1 MTTEQI
7 IKQINQTEDTELEYK
22 SAKGGFPESFWET
35 FSAFANTNGGIII
48 LGIKE
53 KDGRLTPDGF
63 DDTLIAKYK
72 KTFWDCAHNKNKV
85 SATML
90 TDHDVSVEEVEGN
103 RMLVFRIPKAAYD
116 LKPVYLNGNPFGN
129 TYRRN
134 HEGDYRCT
142 DTEVRLM
149 IADAESQGHSF
160 DSKILPNYTIDDIDM
175 ATLRAY
181 RQRFLLR
188 HENHP
193 WNELDDMEFL
203 TKIGAYHVNREDGS
217 EGFTRAGMLML
228 GKTESITDQSCAPW
242 YFVDYQEKLSSDPML
257 RWTDR
262 LYPDG
267 TWEANLFQFFYRT
280 YGKLSQLL
288 PTPFMLKG
296 IDRLEETSAHIAL
309 REALANCLIHCNYAQ
324 QGNILVVGRR
334 NEITMRNPG
343 CMLISVAEFYAG
355 SHSICRNPT
364 LQKLF
369 MFLGNGEK
377 AGSGADIIKKGWR
390 DNKWPQPV
398 LSERVQPNET
408 EMTLGIEEVLESG
421 QKTISEKNNVGSEK
435 SSEKNI
441 VDSEK
446 SSEKNKMIIA
456 AIRQNSII
464 TAAEI
469 AIQLG
474 ISSRAVEKRI
484 KTLREIG
491 IIRRVGPDK
500 GGHWEII
507 TSDEE

>member
-90 TDHDVSVEEVEGN
+90 TDHDVSVEEVEEN

-116 LKPVYLNGNPFGN
+116 LKPIYLNGNPFGN

-203 TKIGAYHVNREDGS
+203 TKIGAYHVNRENGS
-217 EGFTRAGMLML
+217 EGFTRAGILML

-398 LSERVQPNET
+398 LSERVQPNESILTLSVGDVGENVGEGVGENIGEKNTIQIT
-408 EMTLGIEEVLESG
+408 ERQYSIIKQLREFPTISAKILSERLSVTSRTIERDLQKLKAAGIVSRKGDDYGGEWIVTRGIE
-421 QKTISEKNNVGSEK
+421 
-435 SSEKNI
+435 
-441 VDSEK
+441 
-446 SSEKNKMIIA
+446 
-456 AIRQNSII
+456 
-464 TAAEI
+464 
-469 AIQLG
+469 
-474 ISSRAVEKRI
+474 
-484 KTLREIG
+484 
-491 IIRRVGPDK
+491 
-500 GGHWEII
+500 
-507 TSDEE
+507 

>member
-90 TDHDVSVEEVEGN
+90 TDHDVSVEEVEEN

-116 LKPVYLNGNPFGN
+116 LKPIYLNGNPFGN

-203 TKIGAYHVNREDGS
+203 TKIGAYHVNRENGS
-217 EGFTRAGMLML
+217 EGFTRAGILML

-398 LSERVQPNET
+398 LSERVQPNESIL
-408 EMTLGIEEVLESG
+408 TLSVGDVGEDVGEDVTKDVTKELTDR
-421 QKTISEKNNVGSEK
+421 QKTILE
-435 SSEKNI
+435 
-441 VDSEK
+441 
-446 SSEKNKMIIA
+446 IIKE
-456 AIRQNSII
+456 NSLVTIPEMSLKTGVTTRTI
-464 TAAEI
+464 KRDIEDL
-469 AIQLG
+469 QSWG
-474 ISSRAVEKRI
+474 ILFR
-484 KTLREIG
+484 
-491 IIRRVGPDK
+491 K
-500 GGHWEII
+500 GGRKEGEWII
-507 TSDEE
+507 KITD

>member
-1 MTTEQI
+1 MTAEQI
-7 IKQINQTEDTELEYK
+7 RKQIGLAEDTELEYK

-35 FSAFANTNGGIII
+35 FSSFANTNGGIIV
-48 LGIKE
+48 LGM
-53 KDGRLTPDGF
+53 KDKNQKIIPDGL
-63 DDTLIAKYK
+63 DETLIAKYK
-72 KTFWDCAHNKNKV
+72 KVFWDCAHNKGKV

-90 TDHDVSVEEVEGN
+90 AEHDVSVVEVEGN
-103 RMLVFRIPKAAYD
+103 HLLVFRIPKAAYD

-142 DTEVRLM
+142 DAEVRLM

-160 DSKILPNYTIDDIDM
+160 DSKILANYTIDDIDT

-193 WNELDDMEFL
+193 WNELDDMQFL
-203 TKIGAYHVNREDGS
+203 TKIGAYYVNREDGS
-217 EGFTRAGMLML
+217 EGFTRAGILML
-228 GKTESITDQSCAPW
+228 GKTESIQDQSCAPW
-242 YFVDYQEKLSSDPML
+242 YFADYQEKLSSDPML

-296 IDRLEETSAHIAL
+296 TDRQEETSAHVAL

-324 QGNILVVGRR
+324 QGNILVIGRR

-343 CMLISVAEFYAG
+343 CMLISVADFYAG
-355 SHSICRNPT
+355 SHSICRNPL

-377 AGSGADIIKKGWR
+377 AGSGADIIKKGWA

-398 LSERVQPNET
+398 LSERTQPDECLI
-408 EMTLGIEEVLESG
+408 TLVLEGGKTDVEKEQDVTKDVTKELTERQKLIIELINKNALVTIPEMS
-421 QKTISEKNNVGSEK
+421 QKTGVVIRTIKRDIEDLQAKGILTREGGRKGGRWVRKDTSEKK
-435 SSEKNI
+435 
-441 VDSEK
+441 
-446 SSEKNKMIIA
+446 
-456 AIRQNSII
+456 
-464 TAAEI
+464 
-469 AIQLG
+469 
-474 ISSRAVEKRI
+474 
-484 KTLREIG
+484 
-491 IIRRVGPDK
+491 
-500 GGHWEII
+500 
-507 TSDEE
+507 

>member
-22 SAKGGFPESFWET
+22 SAKGGFR
-35 FSAFANTNGGIII
+35 
-48 LGIKE
+48 K
-53 KDGRLTPDGF
+53 
-63 DDTLIAKYK
+63 
-72 KTFWDCAHNKNKV
+72 
-85 SATML
+85 
-90 TDHDVSVEEVEGN
+90 
-103 RMLVFRIPKAAYD
+103 
-116 LKPVYLNGNPFGN
+116 
-129 TYRRN
+129 
-134 HEGDYRCT
+134 
-142 DTEVRLM
+142 
-149 IADAESQGHSF
+149 
-160 DSKILPNYTIDDIDM
+160 
-175 ATLRAY
+175 
-181 RQRFLLR
+181 
-188 HENHP
+188 
-193 WNELDDMEFL
+193 
-203 TKIGAYHVNREDGS
+203 
-217 EGFTRAGMLML
+217 
-228 GKTESITDQSCAPW
+228 
-242 YFVDYQEKLSSDPML
+242 
-257 RWTDR
+257 
-262 LYPDG
+262 
-267 TWEANLFQFFYRT
+267 
-280 YGKLSQLL
+280 
-288 PTPFMLKG
+288 
-296 IDRLEETSAHIAL
+296 
-309 REALANCLIHCNYAQ
+309 
-324 QGNILVVGRR
+324 
-334 NEITMRNPG
+334 
-343 CMLISVAEFYAG
+343 
-355 SHSICRNPT
+355 
-364 LQKLF
+364 KLF

-421 QKTISEKNNVGSEK
+421 QNTISEKNNVGSEK

>member
-1 MTTEQI
+1 METMTKEQI
-7 IKQINQTEDTELEYK
+7 INQIGQTEGAELEYK

-48 LGIKE
+48 LGMKE
-53 KDGRLTPDGF
+53 KDGRLIPDGLGE
-63 DDTLIAKYK
+63 TLIAKYK
-72 KTFWDCAHNKNKV
+72 KIFWDCAHNKGKV

-90 TDHDVSVEEVEGN
+90 TDHDVSVEEVDGN
-103 RMLVFRIPKAAYD
+103 RMLVFRVPKAAYD

-142 DTEVRLM
+142 VSEVRLM

-175 ATLRAY
+175 TTLRAY

-193 WNELDDMEFL
+193 WNELDDMKFL

-217 EGFTRAGMLML
+217 EGFTRAGILML
-228 GKTESITDQSCAPW
+228 GKTDSITDQSCAPW
-242 YFVDYQEKLSSDPML
+242 YFVDYQEKLSTNPML

-296 IDRLEETSAHIAL
+296 IDRMEETSAHIAL

-355 SHSICRNPT
+355 SHSICRNPI

-377 AGSGADIIKKGWR
+377 AGSGADIIKKGWD

-398 LSERVQPNET
+398 LSERVQPDEIL
-408 EMTLGIEEVLESG
+408 MTLDTEGVQDSDQKPVSEATTETTTEITTETTTETIIRLIKENPKITNKELAAACGITEDGVYWNTKKL
-421 QKTISEKNNVGSEK
+421 KKKN
-435 SSEKNI
+435 
-441 VDSEK
+441 
-446 SSEKNKMIIA
+446 
-456 AIRQNSII
+456 
-464 TAAEI
+464 
-469 AIQLG
+469 
-474 ISSRAVEKRI
+474 
-484 KTLREIG
+484 
-491 IIRRVGPDK
+491 IIRRI
-500 GGHWEII
+500 GGDFGGQWEVI
-507 TSDEE
+507 E

>member
-1 MTTEQI
+1 MSVEQI
-7 IKQINQTEDTELEYK
+7 RKQIGQAEDIELEYK

-35 FSAFANTNGGIII
+35 FSAFANTNGGVIV
-48 LGIKE
+48 LGVKE
-53 KDGRLTPDGF
+53 KDKKLIPDGL

-72 KTFWDCAHNKNKV
+72 KVFWDCAHNKQKV

-90 TDHDVSVEEVEGN
+90 ANHDVSVENVKGN
-103 RMLVFRIPKAAYD
+103 RVLVFRVPKAAYD
-116 LKPVYLNGNPFGN
+116 LKPVYLNSNPFGN

-142 DTEVRLM
+142 DAEVRLM
-149 IADAESQGHSF
+149 VADAESQGHSF
-160 DSKILPNYTIDDIDM
+160 DSKVLANYTIEDIDM

-193 WNELDDMEFL
+193 WNELDDMQFL
-203 TKIGAYHVNREDGS
+203 TKIGAYYVNREDGS
-217 EGFTRAGMLML
+217 EGFTRAGILML
-228 GKTESITDQSCAPW
+228 GKTESIMDQSCAPW

-280 YGKLSQLL
+280 YGKLAQLL

-296 IDRLEETSAHIAL
+296 TDRQEETSAHVAL

-343 CMLISVAEFYAG
+343 CMLISVADFYAG
-355 SHSICRNPT
+355 SHSICRNPL

-377 AGSGADIIKKGWR
+377 AGSGADIIKKGWA
-390 DNKWPQPV
+390 DNKWQQPM
-398 LSERVQPNET
+398 LSERVQPDECL
-408 EMTLGIEEVLESG
+408 MTLTLISGKSDFGKDFGKEQNGTKNDPKDDPKELTERQSLMLKLIEEDDLITIQLMT
-421 QKTISEKNNVGSEK
+421 QKMKVSEKTVKRELAALQEK
-435 SSEKNI
+435 GILTREGGR
-441 VDSEK
+441 K
-446 SSEKNKMIIA
+446 SGRWVIKQA
-456 AIRQNSII
+456 AN
-464 TAAEI
+464 
-469 AIQLG
+469 
-474 ISSRAVEKRI
+474 
-484 KTLREIG
+484 
-491 IIRRVGPDK
+491 
-500 GGHWEII
+500 
-507 TSDEE
+507 

>member
-1 MTTEQI
+1 MSVEQI
-7 IKQINQTEDTELEYK
+7 RKQIGQAEDIEQEYK

-35 FSAFANTNGGIII
+35 FSAFANTNGGVIV
-48 LGIKE
+48 LGVKE
-53 KDGRLTPDGF
+53 KDKKLIPDGL
-63 DDTLIAKYK
+63 DDTQIAKYK
-72 KTFWDCAHNKNKV
+72 KVFWDCAHNKQKV

-90 TDHDVSVEEVEGN
+90 ANHDVSVENVEGN
-103 RMLVFRIPKAAYD
+103 RVLVFRVPKAAYD
-116 LKPVYLNGNPFGN
+116 LKPVYLNSNPFGN

-142 DTEVRLM
+142 DAEVRLM
-149 IADAESQGHSF
+149 VADAESQGHSF
-160 DSKILPNYTIDDIDM
+160 DSKVLANYTIEDIDM

-193 WNELDDMEFL
+193 WNELDDMQFL
-203 TKIGAYHVNREDGS
+203 TKIGAYYVNREDGS
-217 EGFTRAGMLML
+217 EGFTRAGILML
-228 GKTESITDQSCAPW
+228 GKTESIMDQSCAPW

-280 YGKLSQLL
+280 YGKLAQLL

-296 IDRLEETSAHIAL
+296 TDRQEETSAHVAL

-343 CMLISVAEFYAG
+343 CMLISVADFYAG
-355 SHSICRNPT
+355 SHSICRNPL

-377 AGSGADIIKKGWR
+377 AGSGADIIKKGWA
-390 DNKWPQPV
+390 DNKWQQPM
-398 LSERVQPNET
+398 LSERVQPDECL
-408 EMTLGIEEVLESG
+408 MTLTLISGKSDFGKDFGKEQNGTKNDPKDDPKELTERQSLMLKLIEEDDLITIQLMTQKMKVSE
-421 QKTISEKNNVGSEK
+421 KTIKRELAALQEK
-435 SSEKNI
+435 
-441 VDSEK
+441 
-446 SSEKNKMIIA
+446 
-456 AIRQNSII
+456 
-464 TAAEI
+464 
-469 AIQLG
+469 G
-474 ISSRAVEKRI
+474 IL
-484 KTLREIG
+484 TREG
-491 IIRRVGPDK
+491 GRK
-500 GGHWEII
+500 GGRWVIKQEAN
-507 TSDEE
+507 

>member
-1 MTTEQI
+1 MSVEQI
-7 IKQINQTEDTELEYK
+7 RKQISQAEDIELEYK
-22 SAKGGFPESFWET
+22 SAKDGFPESFWET
-35 FSAFANTNGGIII
+35 FSAFANTSGGVIV
-48 LGIKE
+48 LGVKE
-53 KDGRLTPDGF
+53 KDKKLIPDGL
-63 DDTLIAKYK
+63 DDAQIAKYK
-72 KTFWDCAHNKNKV
+72 KVFWDCAHNKQKV

-90 TDHDVSVEEVEGN
+90 TDHDVSVEDVEGN

-149 IADAESQGHSF
+149 VADAESQGHSF
-160 DSKILPNYTIDDIDM
+160 DSKILTNYTIDDIDM

-193 WNELDDMEFL
+193 WNELDDMQFL
-203 TKIGAYHVNREDGS
+203 TKIGAYYVNREDGS
-217 EGFTRAGMLML
+217 EGFTRAGILML
-228 GKTESITDQSCAPW
+228 GKTESIMDQSCAPW
-242 YFVDYQEKLSSDPML
+242 YFVDYQEKLSLDPML

-280 YGKLSQLL
+280 YGKLAQLL

-296 IDRLEETSAHIAL
+296 TDRQEETSAHVAL

-343 CMLISVAEFYAG
+343 CMLISVADFYAG
-355 SHSICRNPT
+355 SHSICRNPL

-377 AGSGADIIKKGWR
+377 AGSGADIIKKGWA
-390 DNKWPQPV
+390 DNKWTQPI
-398 LSERVQPNET
+398 LSERTQPDECL
-408 EMTLGIEEVLESG
+408 MTLTLISGKSDFGKDFGKEQNGTKNDTKDGIKELAERQLLILNLIKMDG
-421 QKTISEKNNVGSEK
+421 TITTHDLTQKTGMSQRTLMREL
-435 SSEKNI
+435 
-441 VDSEK
+441 
-446 SSEKNKMIIA
+446 A
-456 AIRQNSII
+456 ALQER
-464 TAAEI
+464 
-469 AIQLG
+469 G
-474 ISSRAVEKRI
+474 IL
-484 KTLREIG
+484 TREG
-491 IIRRVGPDK
+491 GRK
-500 GGHWEII
+500 GGHWVIKQAAN
-507 TSDEE
+507 

>member
-103 RMLVFRIPKAAYD
+103 RMLVFRVPKAAYN

-217 EGFTRAGMLML
+217 EGFTRAGILML

-421 QKTISEKNNVGSEK
+421 QNTISEKNNVGSEK

-456 AIRQNSII
+456 AIRQNSLVS
-464 TAAEI
+464 AAEI

>member
-7 IKQINQTEDTELEYK
+7 RKQIGLAEDTELEYK

-35 FSAFANTNGGIII
+35 FSAFANTNGGIIV
-48 LGIKE
+48 LGVKE
-53 KDGRLTPDGF
+53 KDNKLVLDGLGE
-63 DDTLIAKYK
+63 TQIAKFK
-72 KTFWDCAHNKNKV
+72 KNFWDCAHNKRKV
-85 SATML
+85 NATML

-103 RMLVFRIPKAAYD
+103 QVLVFRIPKAAYD

-142 DTEVRLM
+142 DAEVRLM

-160 DSKILPNYTIDDIDM
+160 DSKILANYTIDDIDM

-193 WNELDDMEFL
+193 WNELDDRKFL
-203 TKIGAYHVNREDGS
+203 TKIGAYYVNREDGS
-217 EGFTRAGMLML
+217 EGFTRAGILML
-228 GKTESITDQSCAPW
+228 GKTDSITDQSCAPW

-296 IDRLEETSAHIAL
+296 TDRQEETSAHVAL

-324 QGNILVVGRR
+324 QGNILVVGHR
-334 NEITMRNPG
+334 NEIMMRNPG
-343 CMLISVAEFYAG
+343 CMLISVADFYAG
-355 SHSICRNPT
+355 SHSICRNPL

-377 AGSGADIIKKGWR
+377 AGSGADIIKKGWT

-398 LSERVQPNET
+398 LSERVQPDECL
-408 EMTLGIEEVLESG
+408 MTLVLEG
-421 QKTISEKNNVGSEK
+421 GEENVGKNVGKDVGKEQNGPKDGIKDGTKELTERQLLILGLIEGDGTITTHDLTQKTGMSQ
-435 SSEKNI
+435 
-441 VDSEK
+441 
-446 SSEKNKMIIA
+446 
-456 AIRQNSII
+456 R
-464 TAAEI
+464 T
-469 AIQLG
+469 L
-474 ISSRAVEKRI
+474 
-484 KTLREIG
+484 LRELAALQEQG
-491 IIRRVGPDK
+491 ALVREGGRK
-500 GGHWEII
+500 GGRWVVKQQF
-507 TSDEE
+507 

>member
-1 MTTEQI
+1 MTTDQI

-160 DSKILPNYTIDDIDM
+160 DSKILPNYTINDIDM

-217 EGFTRAGMLML
+217 EGFTRAEILML

-324 QGNILVVGRR
+324 QGNILVVGHR

-421 QKTISEKNNVGSEK
+421 QNTISEKNNVGSEK

-446 SSEKNKMIIA
+446 SSEKNRMIIA

>member
-7 IKQINQTEDTELEYK
+7 IQQINQTEDTELEYK

-53 KDGRLTPDGF
+53 KDGRFTPDGF

-203 TKIGAYHVNREDGS
+203 TKIGAYHINREDGS
-217 EGFTRAGMLML
+217 EGFTRAGILML
-228 GKTESITDQSCAPW
+228 GKTESITDQNCAPW

-262 LYPDG
+262 LYPEG

-421 QKTISEKNNVGSEK
+421 QNTISEKNNVGSEK

-507 TSDEE
+507 TSDEV

>member
-1 MTTEQI
+1 MTPKQI
-7 IKQINQTEDTELEYK
+7 INQIAQTEDTELEYK

-48 LGIKE
+48 LGMKE
-53 KDGRLTPDGF
+53 KDDRLIPDGF
-63 DDTLIAKYK
+63 DETLIAKYK
-72 KTFWDCAHNKNKV
+72 KTFWDCTHNKNKV

-90 TDHDVSVEEVEGN
+90 TDHDVNVEEVDGN
-103 RMLVFRIPKAAYD
+103 LMLVFRVPKAAYD

-142 DTEVRLM
+142 DSEVRLM

-175 ATLRAY
+175 TTLHAY

-188 HENHP
+188 YENHP
-193 WNELDDMEFL
+193 WNELDDMKFL

-217 EGFTRAGMLML
+217 EGFTCAGILML
-228 GKTESITDQSCAPW
+228 GKTDSITDQSCAPW
-242 YFVDYQEKLSSDPML
+242 YFVDYQEKLSTDPML

-324 QGNILVVGRR
+324 QGNILIVGRR

-355 SHSICRNPT
+355 SHSVCRNPI

-377 AGSGADIIKKGWR
+377 AGSGADIIKKGWD

-398 LSERVQPNET
+398 LSERVQPNESIL
-408 EMTLGIEEVLESG
+408 TLS
-421 QKTISEKNNVGSEK
+421 VGE
-435 SSEKNI
+435 I
-441 VDSEK
+441 VDF
-446 SSEKNKMIIA
+446 
-456 AIRQNSII
+456 
-464 TAAEI
+464 
-469 AIQLG
+469 
-474 ISSRAVEKRI
+474 
-484 KTLREIG
+484 
-491 IIRRVGPDK
+491 
-500 GGHWEII
+500 
-507 TSDEE
+507 

>member
-1 MTTEQI
+1 MSVEQI
-7 IKQINQTEDTELEYK
+7 RKQIGQAEDIELEYK

-35 FSAFANTNGGIII
+35 FSAFANTNGGVIV
-48 LGIKE
+48 LGVKE
-53 KDGRLTPDGF
+53 KDKKLIPDGL
-63 DDTLIAKYK
+63 DDTQIAKYK
-72 KTFWDCAHNKNKV
+72 KVFWDCAHNKQKV

-90 TDHDVSVEEVEGN
+90 ANHDVSVENVEGN
-103 RMLVFRIPKAAYD
+103 RVLVFRVPKAAYD
-116 LKPVYLNGNPFGN
+116 LKPVYLNSNPFGN

-142 DTEVRLM
+142 DAEVRLM
-149 IADAESQGHSF
+149 VADAESQGHSF
-160 DSKILPNYTIDDIDM
+160 DSKVLANYTIEDIDM

-193 WNELDDMEFL
+193 WNELDDMQFL
-203 TKIGAYHVNREDGS
+203 TKIGAYYVNREDGS
-217 EGFTRAGMLML
+217 EGFTRAGILML
-228 GKTESITDQSCAPW
+228 GKTESIMDQSCAPW

-280 YGKLSQLL
+280 YGKLAQLL

-296 IDRLEETSAHIAL
+296 TDRQEETSAHVAL

-343 CMLISVAEFYAG
+343 CMLISVADFYAG
-355 SHSICRNPT
+355 SHSICRNPL

-377 AGSGADIIKKGWR
+377 AGSGADIIKKGWA
-390 DNKWPQPV
+390 DNKWQQPM
-398 LSERVQPNET
+398 LSERVQPDECL
-408 EMTLGIEEVLESG
+408 MTLTLISGKSDFGKDFGKEQNGTKNDPKDDPKELTERQSLMLKLIEEDDLITIQLMTQKMKVSE
-421 QKTISEKNNVGSEK
+421 KTIKRELAALQEK
-435 SSEKNI
+435 
-441 VDSEK
+441 
-446 SSEKNKMIIA
+446 
-456 AIRQNSII
+456 
-464 TAAEI
+464 
-469 AIQLG
+469 G
-474 ISSRAVEKRI
+474 IL
-484 KTLREIG
+484 TREG
-491 IIRRVGPDK
+491 GRK
-500 GGHWEII
+500 GGRWVIKQEAN
-507 TSDEE
+507 